1 MAKVD
6 GKIVMSAVWRFVRVT
21 FYTLV
26 TYAPMAALYLSGH
39 PELAALISGYAY
51 WAIPALSA
59 ISGFLVAT
67 DKFIRDITTIKR

>member
-6 GKIVMSAVWRFVRVT
+6 SKIVMSAVWRFLRVT

-26 TYAPMAALYLSGH
+26 TYVPMAALYLSGH

-59 ISGFLVAT
+59 LSGLLVAV
-67 DKFIRDITTIKR
+67 DKFIRDLAGLKR

>member
-6 GKIVMSAVWRFVRVT
+6 SKIVMAAVWRFVRVT

-26 TYAPMAALYLSGH
+26 TYVPMAALYLSGH
-39 PELAALISGYAY
+39 PELAALISGYSY

-59 ISGFLVAT
+59 VAGFLVAA
-67 DKFIRDITTIKR
+67 DKFIRDIANLKR